1 MGQYHVQSFDKYDI
15 ILKVDEVNPSMGIFQ
30 KLFNNKDNKLKREKF
45 KLGMAKTRIGALSS
59 LKDILLKSKKID
71 ESLFDKLEEIFIM
84 ADIGVDTVVDFIRSL
99 KEEVKKQ
106 KIEEP
111 KQLENPIV
119 DKIFEL
125 YLKNEI
131 LSTNIRYN
139 ELGLTVILFVGVNG
153 TGKTT
158 SIGKMAYRI
167 KSEGKSVMMAAA
179 DTFRAGAIN
188 QLKIWGERVDCP
200 VIAKAPGSDPSSV
213 IFDAIKEAKKTNTD
227 VLLID
232 TAGRLQNKVNLMKEL
247 DKMNRTIK
255 RELPDTFY
263 ETYLVIDAT
272 TGQNGLNQAK
282 VFNEVT
288 DVSGIILTKLDGT
301 AKGGIVLAIR
311 QELGIP
317 ISFVGLGEK
326 ITDLDYFDIEDYIY
340 GLFADFF
347 E

>member
-1 MGQYHVQSFDKYDI
+1 
-15 ILKVDEVNPSMGIFQ
+15 MGIFH
-30 KLFNNKDNKLKREKF
+30 KLFSSKDRKTQREKYRI
-45 KLGMAKTRIGALSS
+45 GMAKTRSGSLSS
-59 LKDILLKSKKID
+59 LKDVLTNSKRID
-71 ESLFDKLEEIFIM
+71 DALFDKLEEIFIM
-84 ADIGVDTVVDFIRSL
+84 ADIGVDTVVKFITSL
-99 KEEVKKQ
+99 REEVKNQ
-106 KIEEP
+106 KLETPIA
-111 KQLENPIV
+111 LENLIV
-119 DKIFEL
+119 DKMFDM
-125 YLKNEI
+125 YLKGEI
-131 LSTNIRYN
+131 IDTNIRIN
-139 ELGLTVILFVGVNG
+139 ENGLTVILFVGVNG

-158 SIGKMAYRI
+158 SIGKMAYKL
-167 KSEGKSVMMAAA
+167 KSEGRSVMIAAA
-179 DTFRAGAIN
+179 DTFRAGAID
-188 QLKIWGERVDCP
+188 QIGIWGERALCP

-213 IFDAIKEAKKTNTD
+213 IFDAIREAKRTNTD

-255 RELPDTFY
+255 RELPDTIY

-272 TGQNGLNQAK
+272 TGQNGLNQAR
-282 VFNEVT
+282 VFSEVT

-326 ITDLDYFDIEDYIY
+326 ITDLEYFDIEAYIY